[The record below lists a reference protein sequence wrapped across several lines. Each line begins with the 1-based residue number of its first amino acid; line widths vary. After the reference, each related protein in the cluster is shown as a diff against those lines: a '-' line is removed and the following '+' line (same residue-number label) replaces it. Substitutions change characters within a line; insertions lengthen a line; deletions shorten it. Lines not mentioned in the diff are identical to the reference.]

1 MDLSPL
7 RRWWPVAGVAALL
20 ALAALAA
27 PRSALRPTP
36 VQPAAD
42 DRLRLPEFQPEVAQP
57 TAAPPPT
64 AAPDPATDSA
74 SLPDW
79 LVAAVTG
86 LLVVAVVAVI
96 GLLVVALLRTNA
108 RRAVPRRSISGGARV
123 PPDATEAAVAAVDA
137 GLTELS
143 DQDADPRRAVIGCW
157 VRLEQAAAAAGTE
170 RRIGDTPTDLVGR
183 LLAAHQVS
191 GDVLAALARLYREA
205 RYGTQTVDEQMR
217 ADATSALRRLRGEL
231 TAGVPG

>member
-1 MDLSPL
+1 VDLSPL
-7 RRWWPVAGVAALL
+7 RRWWPVAGVAVLL

-27 PRSALRPTP
+27 PRSALRVTP

-42 DRLRLPEFQPEVAQP
+42 DLPRLPEFQSEVVQP
-57 TAAPPPT
+57 TSAPSST
-64 AAPDPATDSA
+64 APEPATNPA

-79 LVAAVTG
+79 LVAAATG
-86 LLVVAVVAVI
+86 LLAVAAIAVI
-96 GLLVVALLRTNA
+96 ALLVLALLRTGMRRGVA
-108 RRAVPRRSISGGARV
+108 SRAVSGGGAQV
-123 PPDATEAAVAAVDA
+123 PSDATAATMAAVDA
-137 GLTELS
+137 GLAELS

-170 RRIGDTPTDLVGR
+170 RRIGDTSTDLVGR

-191 GDVLAALARLYREA
+191 GDVLATLARLYREA
-205 RYGTQTVDEQMR
+205 RYGTHTVDEQMR
-217 ADATSALRRLRGEL
+217 ADALAALRRLRGEL

>member
-1 MDLSPL
+1 M
-7 RRWWPVAGVAALL
+7 RRWWPVAGVSVLL

-36 VQPAAD
+36 IEPAAD
-42 DRLRLPEFQPEVAQP
+42 DRPALPEFQPEEAQP
-57 TAAPPPT
+57 TAAPPS

-79 LVAAVTG
+79 LVAAAIG

-96 GLLVVALLRTNA
+96 GLLVVALLRT
-108 RRAVPRRSISGGARV
+108 RRAGPRRTASRGGDRV
-123 PPDATEAAVAAVDA
+123 WSDSTEAAVAAVDA

-170 RRIGDTPTDLVGR
+170 RRIGDTSADLVGR

-191 GDVLAALARLYREA
+191 GDVLATLARLYREA
-205 RYGTQTVDEQMR
+205 RYGTHTVDEQMR
-217 ADATSALRRLRGEL
+217 AEALAALRRLRGEL